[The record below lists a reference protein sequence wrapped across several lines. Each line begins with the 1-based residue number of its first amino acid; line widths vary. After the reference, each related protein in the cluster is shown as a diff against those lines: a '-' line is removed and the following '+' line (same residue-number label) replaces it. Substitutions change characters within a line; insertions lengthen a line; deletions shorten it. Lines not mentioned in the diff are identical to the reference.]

1 MTHICIQP
9 LTKFQ
14 YPIPEAETLTAA
26 TIIDMVKTLGVLK
39 NKKETHKHSATII
52 KLFLTVL

>member
-14 YPIPEAETLTAA
+14 HPFPEAETLTAA
-26 TIIDMVKTLGVLK
+26 TIIDIVKTLGILK
-39 NKKETHKHSATII
+39 NKKETNTQQQ
-52 KLFLTVL
+52 